1 MCIVAVNKLMGNRL
15 SLPQSSVSIPEDS
28 WFESLF
34 FPLILIRGRRITCS
48 SGCKIVLAR
57 TKTRKLLV
65 WSLLSILLCGVVASE
80 FPELLTLTDNT
91 SNDFAAR
98 NTNSE
103 GLHAGARGPVRSA
116 DINSSVPA
124 AILLQSRLVPFEKA
138 APVPSELLILHPT
151 LRI

>member
-1 MCIVAVNKLMGNRL
+1 M
-15 SLPQSSVSIPEDS
+15 
-28 WFESLF
+28 
-34 FPLILIRGRRITCS
+34 
-48 SGCKIVLAR
+48 VLAR
-57 TKTRKLLV
+57 TKIRNLLV
-65 WSLLSILLCGVVASE
+65 WPLLSILLCGVVASE
-80 FPELLTLTDNT
+80 FPELLTLTDNA

-103 GLHAGARGPVRSA
+103 GLHALPGARGPVRSA

-138 APVPSELLILHPT
+138 APVPSELLILHST